1 MRSRC
6 GESERDHSHVLKR
19 QSKRAFTLRTP
30 APRSVPFVKKITFR
44 PRRVR
49 CAFSL
54 GAHRRAARGGRLAQ
68 QQRTIVKLSSPTPS
82 ESTLY
87 LFDEL
92 HDETTCST

>member
-6 GESERDHSHVLKR
+6 GESERDHSHVLKAR
-19 QSKRAFTLRTP
+19 GHLDLPTETNPRPAFL
-30 APRSVPFVKKITFR
+30 SSKKITFR

>member
-6 GESERDHSHVLKR
+6 GESERDHSHVLKAR
-19 QSKRAFTLRTP
+19 GHLLRTP
-30 APRSVPFVKKITFR
+30 APRAFLSSKKITFR